1 MYNIYYIYVVCIY
14 TIYIKRTP
22 EYPII
27 VSEKCP
33 VRSSHPQIQKKH
45 FSPSQMMLQQK
56 TIVFGGYRR
65 VFDMRER

>member
-1 MYNIYYIYVVCIY
+1 MLYVYTYIHSILNVRLNIQSLYQ
-14 TIYIKRTP
+14 K
-22 EYPII
+22 
-27 VSEKCP
+27 KCP

-56 TIVFGGYRR
+56 TIVFAGYRG